1 MRVHWLSYNLCPEK
15 YLPWGLR
22 SVGSDGFS
30 RLAPLVSVILSLET
44 VSGPENTIE
53 DREYSS
59 DDRTL
64 LAGTKAWGP
73 SPLQP
78 QIRCGDTGDGGRIFA
93 CVTITPQHRRK
104 EAVGCLCAVKGSM
117 ALLSSPVAQ
126 HEAELLPGARLCH
139 EWWWWFRLARPGTC
153 CSVGGRFLVFFYSHL
168 ARTSHYV
175 RRPLFI
181 CTVFLQGLLYGL
193 ADRREYFMKQ
203 GS

>member
-1 MRVHWLSYNLCPEK
+1 MPYKLCLEK
-15 YLPWGLR
+15 CLPWGLR
-22 SVGSDGFS
+22 SIGSNGFS
-30 RLAPLVSVILSLET
+30 RWTPLASVTLSLET

-53 DREYSS
+53 DRGYCS

-64 LAGTKAWGP
+64 LIGTKAWGS

-78 QIRCGDTGDGGRIFA
+78 QIGCGDTGDGGRIFA
-93 CVTITPQHRRK
+93 CVTITPQEQEK
-104 EAVGCLCAVKGSM
+104 GGSWLPLCCERLRGP
-117 ALLSSPVAQ
+117 ALLSSSPAWSW
-126 HEAELLPGARLCH
+126 ASLPGARLCH
-139 EWWWWFRLARPGTC
+139 EWWWRFRLARPGTC

>member
-93 CVTITPQHRRK
+93 CVTITPQQQEK
-104 EAVGCLCAVKGSM
+104 GGSWLSLCCERLHGP
-117 ALLSSPVAQ
+117 ALLSSSPAWSWASAGSQTVPWMMVAVQ
-126 HEAELLPGARLCH
+126 AR
-139 EWWWWFRLARPGTC
+139 
-153 CSVGGRFLVFFYSHL
+153 
-168 ARTSHYV
+168 
-175 RRPLFI
+175 
-181 CTVFLQGLLYGL
+181 
-193 ADRREYFMKQ
+193 
-203 GS
+203 